1 MQSTLKQNLHQRY
14 MARYE
19 YIMMLLS
26 YEDNCKELG
35 SYYIDPESKK
45 EPYKYNLDKAAERI
59 IRRNRNYDKEN
70 ND

>member
-1 MQSTLKQNLHQRY
+1 MLSLHQRY

-35 SYYIDPESKK
+35 SYYITPEPKK
-45 EPYKYNLDKAAERI
+45 EPYRYDLDKAAEMI
-59 IRRNRNYDKEN
+59 IRRNKNDNKKN

>member
-26 YEDNCKELG
+26 YEDNCKEL
-35 SYYIDPESKK
+35 STYYITPEPKK
-45 EPYKYNLDKAAERI
+45 EPYRYDLDSAAKRI
-59 IRRNRNYDKEN
+59 IERNRSV
-70 ND
+70 